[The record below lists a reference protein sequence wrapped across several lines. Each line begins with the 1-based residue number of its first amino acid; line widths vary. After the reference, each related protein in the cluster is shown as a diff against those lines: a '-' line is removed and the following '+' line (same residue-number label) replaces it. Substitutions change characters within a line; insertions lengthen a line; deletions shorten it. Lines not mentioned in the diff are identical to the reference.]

1 MFDDIFADVFAHE
14 DLALVR
20 APSQDRQVS
29 YGSRDFLGYLDRDS
43 SPLGAGNIG
52 IQSLS
57 PQTPPPQTPPPQA
70 LPPLAAS
77 PNAAVVA
84 GGNALDAL
92 NDFFAVLEDD
102 LSISGNLLS
111 DNGAGADVIPD
122 PANTSVTRVGGTDV
136 NGVTTITLSSGAI
149 VTVSPDG
156 SFSFDPNGSY
166 DFLSDGQMLSESF
179 DYTLTDAFGDL
190 TPGTFE
196 ALITA
201 ASLSGA
207 TGQRI
212 AGIEAAGYS
221 GVSVSGVGDVNADG
235 IDDILVGSYL
245 AGANDQGA
253 ATLYFGDDD
262 GISAANSI
270 RISGVGVE
278 DLAGVSVSGAG
289 DVNGDGIQDLLVGVY
304 RADFSGRTNAGATAV
319 IYGRSGF
326 SGDIDLGFSDP
337 NLGFF
342 IQGAETNDYS
352 GFSVAS
358 AGDVNADG
366 FDDIIVGAWPA
377 DVGSMFEAGEAYLVF
392 GAANRQGA
400 FDVTTI
406 NGTNGVRIQGT
417 AQDDRLGYAVGSAGD
432 LNGDGIADV
441 VVSAI
446 HADAGGRADAGE
458 AYVYF
463 GEANSP
469 SASLGLGGS
478 GGFSSTVGAG
488 DADLVIQGAV
498 AGDRLGSSVA
508 SLGDVNGDGIDDL
521 IVGAFQA
528 DGTGGQRDAGRA
540 YVYFGDA
547 ARTGAVNAGTLNGQD
562 GFEIVGL
569 AADDWTGLAV
579 ANAGDL
585 NADGINDII
594 IGAHLAGPD
603 DAGAA
608 YVVFGRADGSFPAS
622 LNLSQLD
629 GSNGFKVTGEGP
641 RSYLG
646 FSVAGAGDVNGDGI
660 DDAIVGSFGVDGNR
674 GASYIIHGRGTFVPL
689 SDTAT
694 ITVMVTGENDAP
706 VGFDDQAT
714 VIESVGSVSGNV
726 LDDDEDIDEQDV
738 LEVFGIDNG
747 EGGSALAGQALTL
760 SNGTVVVQADGTF
773 TYTANITPGSIADGL
788 MDSFNYTLTDGIEFV
803 SASVDVF
810 YVNENDAPL
819 AVDDAAAI
827 NQGGTAT
834 INVLTNDSDPDGDPL
849 TVTLVDQSAHLV
861 GFGDVVLDFVDSG
874 TGPLA
879 GPYGGDNV
887 NFPISVP
894 ITHVLDGSDV
904 TYVSLPTNTSIT
916 VAFTNER
923 VFDGQGDDIFISES
937 TGSEQADVFVSA
949 DGTNF
954 TFLGTAA
961 GSTSFDL
968 ASIGFTDDVYAVR
981 LVGKDLGGTS
991 PGFDFE
997 FVQALNFE
1005 ALVGG
1010 SITDN
1015 GNGTVSYSA
1024 GNAFDSLGVGEN
1036 RTEVFNYMIEDP
1048 DGLMDFAT
1056 IEVTVNGQNDLPVA
1070 VDDSFLAPFLGGSA
1084 SSVSG
1089 NVIQNDTD
1097 LDASDVL
1104 TVVSVN
1110 GQAINVGQT
1119 ISLQNGDVTID
1130 QSGALTYD
1138 YFGGNAQPGTP
1149 LDTVTYT
1156 ISDGT
1161 ATSSATVQI
1170 TLGQGNASLTA
1181 VADTL
1186 SVSATGSNTLDL
1198 FANDDPALGGPFFLV
1213 DVDASGLPAGSRF
1226 TINNGV
1232 LTPDFVDGF
1241 GFLTQGAQGLGS
1253 LDYAIANSVVADTD
1267 IPLGQLSTLG
1277 FGGAI
1282 FGAAQGAFSGQ
1293 AVSII
1298 GDVNNDG
1305 FDDIAIGAPQLDA
1318 NGQQAAGGVYVVFG
1332 NADESYA
1339 PNGLGSLAPGEGFL
1353 ISGID
1358 ASALTGIAVAGMG
1371 DVNFDGVDDFAISA
1385 PFASANG
1392 LTSNGTVALVF
1403 GDAGLT
1409 STIGFDVDD
1418 PTHVAFAVG
1427 EASQSGFGSSI
1438 ASAGDINGD
1447 GYTDAIIGAPTMNSN
1462 SNSEN
1467 GRAYI
1472 LLGGSPFPGDFID
1485 PANPG
1490 GAEIITV
1497 TGGDFEG
1504 RLGNSVAG
1512 VGDFNGDGF
1521 DDILVGAKDEDT
1533 YYGSYTDAGSAYLL
1547 FGQAN
1552 GPADQIASDVTGADG
1567 VRFVTTLSGALLGS
1581 AVAGIGDI
1589 NGDGFGDIAITAP
1602 GASATD
1608 SRIYVVFGRSAAF
1621 GSGVF
1626 NLDSLS
1632 AQDGFVLVDST
1643 ATNAVNFAV
1652 SAAGDLNADGLDDFI
1667 VGSRDADSQG
1677 AALIYGGTLSG
1688 TVDIAGLDGFDGVRF
1703 TGESA
1708 ADFAGASVSGGG
1720 DLNGDGF
1727 ADLVI
1732 GAPGSLG
1739 GVGRTYV
1746 VQGQPL
1752 FVESFNEISTATVD
1766 FFVTGVNDA
1775 PRAFDDFAEL
1785 DLGDTLNGDTV
1796 GGDVLANDVELDSG
1810 ETLVVTGVDGGSSV
1824 GAPMGLDSGALV
1836 TVNADGTFVYDQNG
1850 VFDFLALGEVGFDS
1864 FSYTVSD
1871 DTGLTGTAFVTVR
1884 VIGTDGSSPGTQAVD
1899 DTFTLGFNGNGGTL
1913 NDDVT
1918 LNDITAGTPTIL
1930 AVNGDDLLVDTPF
1943 TLRSGASLQVNSDGT
1958 ISYSENG
1965 AFQSLGIGE
1974 SITDSFSYLLGGGA
1988 NFPGPAVERAINANG
2003 SSLTGGTSLG
2013 NEHAGYSMRIVGDV
2027 NGDGVDDILIGA
2039 PGYYDGQAGGEVGA
2053 VYVVFGTGSSVPP
2066 SLSLTS
2072 LDGTNGF
2079 SLVGNDPNAWFG
2091 LHVDAGD
2098 VNGDGLDDIIVGG
2111 GGGYVQGLGSRQ
2123 GGTAYVLF
2131 GSSSGFSASQSV
2143 SGLNGSNGFSVSTS
2157 GNPNG
2162 GSSLGD
2168 SVATGDINGDGID
2181 DLILGD
2187 KTYYE
2192 PASGRGTGH
2201 VFVVFGSNQ
2210 GFAASLDA
2218 KAEIAANRGFVV
2230 RPKVGEGLQLG
2241 NDVDGIGDFNGDGI
2255 DDLIAGAPGDGANRD
2270 GMATIIFGGSGN
2282 AGLEFFTDGLSAVEG
2297 LNITNSGNSYSYGG
2311 HSVAGIGDFNGDGLD
2326 DVAVSVPL
2334 QSFPGGA
2341 LDGVVAVVFGS
2352 STLTDSIDISQL
2364 DGTNGFVIR
2373 GDRVGEGSFG
2383 IQVEY
2388 IGDVNGDGF
2397 DDILA
2402 LNPGTYHQFSS
2413 GVAYVI
2419 YGTDQT
2425 LPANLDTFA
2434 INGVNGQAIVY
2445 DDQGGLGSLTGVG
2458 GGGGDLDGDGNADIL
2473 IADANHS
2480 LSGNDRSGLILPVTG
2495 FDSGGPDSASV
2506 YIDLTRTGAA
2516 PPTAF
2521 SDIWFGSAA
2530 DEDVN
2535 ALGGDDTV
2543 IGGGGSDT
2551 INGGD
2556 GNDVLIGDEN
2566 VDVDALLASLGLP
2579 VAPAPT
2585 PPPASASASAAPPQP
2600 ALEEGR
2606 VLNGTDGDD
2615 LLLGEDDID
2624 VSLLFDSLGLDQS
2637 LTFGPDEV
2645 FDENTDPAALFES
2658 EPRLAEIGQLL
2669 RVSFDFDDA
2678 VSDEPGLG
2686 LDTISWSDIE
2696 AQLSTAGLF

>member
-20 APSQDRQVS
+20 APSQDKRLSVEAREFFNFFEPN
-29 YGSRDFLGYLDRDS
+29 G
-43 SPLGAGNIG
+43 SPLGAGDIA

-57 PQTPPPQTPPPQA
+57 PQTPPPQA

-84 GGNALDAL
+84 GGTVLDAL
-92 NDFFAVLEDD
+92 NDFFAALEDD
-102 LSISGNLLS
+102 LSISGNLFS

-122 PANTSVTRVGGTDV
+122 PANTSITRVGGTDV
-136 NGVTTITLSSGAI
+136 TGTTTLTLNSGAI

-166 DFLSDGQMLSESF
+166 DSLSEGQMLSESL

-196 ALITA
+196 ALIA
-201 ASLSGA
+201 ASSLSGA

-212 AGIEAAGYS
+212 DGIEAAGFS

-235 IDDILVGSYL
+235 IDDFLVGSYL

-262 GISAANSI
+262 GISAANSV

-326 SGDIDLGFSDP
+326 TGDIDLGFNDP

-366 FDDIIVGAWPA
+366 FDDIIIGAWPA

-392 GAANRQGA
+392 GDPNRQGA

-406 NGTNGVRIQGT
+406 DGNNGIRFQGD
-417 AQDDRLGYAVGSAGD
+417 AADDRFGYSVSAAGD
-432 LNGDGIADV
+432 LNGDGVGDFV
-441 VVSAI
+441 VGAI
-446 HADAGGRADAGE
+446 HADAGGRADAGA
-458 AYVYF
+458 AYIYF
-463 GEANSP
+463 GD
-469 SASLGLGGS
+469 GS
-478 GGFSSTVGAG
+478 GLNDPTYAAG
-488 DADLVIQGAV
+488 EAGLVIQGAV

-528 DGTGGQRDAGRA
+528 DGAGGQRDAGRA

-547 ARTGAVNAGTLNGQD
+547 TRTGAVNAGTLNGQD

-629 GSNGFKVTGEGP
+629 GTNGFKVTGEGP

-646 FSVAGAGDVNGDGI
+646 FSVSGAGDVNGDGI

-706 VGFDDQAT
+706 VAFGDQGT

-726 LDDDEDIDEQDV
+726 LDNDEDIDEQDV

-747 EGGSALAGQALTL
+747 EGGSALAGQSLTL
-760 SNGTVVVQADGTF
+760 ANGTVIVQADGTF
-773 TYTANITPGSIADGL
+773 TYTANIAPGSIADGL
-788 MDSFNYTLTDGIEFV
+788 MDTFNYTLTDGIEFV
-803 SASVDVF
+803 GASVSIF

-827 NQGGTAT
+827 NQGGSTT
-834 INVLTNDSDPDGDPL
+834 INVLANDSDPDGDPL
-849 TVTLVDQSAHLV
+849 TVTLIDQSSHLL

-874 TGPLA
+874 TGPIA
-879 GPYGGDNV
+879 GPYGGDNS

-894 ITHVLDGSDV
+894 ITHVLDASNV
-904 TYVSLPTNTSIT
+904 TYVSLPTNSSIT
-916 VAFTNER
+916 VAFANER

-949 DGTNF
+949 DGINF

-981 LVGKDLGGTS
+981 LVGKDLGGGS

-1015 GNGTVSYSA
+1015 GNGTVSYAA
-1024 GNAFDSLGVGEN
+1024 GNAFDSLAVGES
-1036 RTEVFNYMIEDP
+1036 RTEAFNYMIEDP

-1056 IEVTVNGQNDLPVA
+1056 IEVTVNGLNDLPVA
-1070 VDDSFLAPFLGGSA
+1070 VDDSFVAPFLGGSA

-1097 LDASDVL
+1097 PDASDVL

-1110 GQAINVGQT
+1110 GQAVNVGQT

-1130 QSGALTYD
+1130 QNGALTYD

-1161 ATSSATVQI
+1161 ATSTASVQI
-1170 TLGQGNASLTA
+1170 TLGQGSASLTA

-1186 SVSATGSNTLDL
+1186 SVSATGSTTLDL

-1226 TINNGV
+1226 TISNGV

-1241 GFLTQGAQGLGS
+1241 GFLAQGAQGSGS
-1253 LDYAIANSVVADTD
+1253 LDYMIANSVSPHEFIA
-1267 IPLGQLSTLG
+1267 LGQLSTLG
-1277 FGGAI
+1277 FGSAI

-1332 NADESYA
+1332 NANESYA
-1339 PNGLGSLAPGEGFL
+1339 PNGLGALGPGEGFL
-1353 ISGID
+1353 ISGVD
-1358 ASALTGIAVAGMG
+1358 ASSLSGIAVTGMG
-1371 DVNFDGVDDFAISA
+1371 DVNNDGVDDFAVSA
-1385 PFASANG
+1385 PFTSANG
-1392 LTSNGTVALVF
+1392 LTSNGAVALVF

-1409 STIGFDVDD
+1409 NTIGFDIND
-1418 PTHVAFAVG
+1418 PTHVAFAIG

-1447 GYTDAIIGAPTMNSN
+1447 GRADAIIGAPTMSSN

-1472 LLGGSPFPGDFID
+1472 LLGGSPFPGDFVD
-1485 PANPG
+1485 TANPG
-1490 GAEIITV
+1490 GAQLITV

-1521 DDILVGAKDEDT
+1521 DDILVGAKNEDT

-1567 VRFVTTLSGALLGS
+1567 VRFVTTLPGGLLGS

-1608 SRIYVVFGRSAAF
+1608 SRIYVVFGRAAAF

-1626 NLDSLS
+1626 NLDNLG

-1643 ATNAVNFAV
+1643 L
-1652 SAAGDLNADGLDDFI
+1652 SAAANFSVSGAGDVNGDGLDDFI
-1667 VGSRDADSQG
+1667 VGNRDSDLQA
-1677 AALIYGGTLSG
+1677 AALIYGGSFPG
-1688 TVDIAGLDGFDGVRF
+1688 IFDIATVDLDGFSGVRF
-1703 TGESA
+1703 TTEA
-1708 ADFAGASVSGGG
+1708 IADFTGASVSGGG

-1727 ADLVI
+1727 ADVLI
-1732 GAPGSLG
+1732 GSPGSLS

-1752 FVESFNEISTATVD
+1752 FVESFNETSTATVD
-1766 FFVTGVNDA
+1766 FTVTGVNDA

-1785 DLGDTLNGDTV
+1785 VLGDTLNGDTV
-1796 GGDVLANDVELDSG
+1796 GGDVLANDVELDNG

-1824 GAPMGLDSGALV
+1824 GAQVGLNSGALV
-1836 TVNADGTFVYDQNG
+1836 TLNADGTFVYDPNG
-1850 VFDFLALGEVGFDS
+1850 AFDFLALGEVGFDT

-1871 DTGLTGTAFVTVR
+1871 DTGLTDTAFVTIR
-1884 VIGTDGSSPGTQAVD
+1884 VIGTDGASPGTQAVD
-1899 DTFTLGFNGNGGTL
+1899 DNFTLAFSGNGGTL
-1913 NDDVT
+1913 NADIT
-1918 LNDITAGTPTIL
+1918 TNDITAGTPTIL

-1988 NFPGPAVERAINANG
+1988 NFPGPAVERAIDANG
-2003 SSLTGGTSLG
+2003 PALTGGLSIG

-2053 VYVVFGTGSSVPP
+2053 VYVVFGTGSSTPP

-2079 SLVGNDPNAWFG
+2079 RFVGNDPNAWFG

-2111 GGGYVQGLGSRQ
+2111 GGGYVSGLGSRQ

-2143 SGLNGSNGFSVSTS
+2143 SGLNGSNGFSVYTS
-2157 GNPNG
+2157 GNQYS
-2162 GSSLGD
+2162 GSTLGD
-2168 SVATGDINGDGID
+2168 SVATGDVNGDGIE

-2230 RPKVGEGLQLG
+2230 RPAVGEGLQLG

-2255 DDLIAGAPGDGANRD
+2255 DDLIAGAPGDGANRE

-2297 LNITNSGNSYSYGG
+2297 LNITNTGNSYSYGG

-2341 LDGVVAVVFGS
+2341 IDGVVAVVFGS
-2352 STLTDSIDISQL
+2352 TTLTDSIDISQL

-2373 GDRVGEGSFG
+2373 GDRVGEGNFG
-2383 IQVEY
+2383 IQVEH

-2402 LNPGTYHQFSS
+2402 LNQATYHQFSQ

-2419 YGTDQT
+2419 YGTDQA

-2434 INGVNGQAIVY
+2434 INGVNGQSIVY

-2480 LSGNDRSGLILPVTG
+2480 LSGNDQSGLILPVTG

-2506 YIDLTRTGAA
+2506 YIDLSRTG
-2516 PPTAF
+2516 PPPSAS
-2521 SDIWFGSAA
+2521 SDIWFGSIFA
-2530 DEDVN
+2530 DDVD

-2543 IGGGGSDT
+2543 VGGGGSDT

-2566 VDVDALLASLGLP
+2566 VDVDALLASLGL
-2579 VAPAPT
+2579 ASGPAPT
-2585 PPPASASASAAPPQP
+2585 TPPVSASAANPPAQP
-2600 ALEEGR
+2600 SLEEGR

-2624 VSLLFDSLGLDQS
+2624 VGILFDSLGLDQS
-2637 LTFGPDEV
+2637 LTFGPDDV
-2645 FDENTDPAALFES
+2645 FDETTDPAALFEAD
-2658 EPRLAEIGQLL
+2658 PR
-2669 RVSFDFDDA
+2669 
-2678 VSDEPGLG
+2678 
-2686 LDTISWSDIE
+2686 
-2696 AQLSTAGLF
+2696 